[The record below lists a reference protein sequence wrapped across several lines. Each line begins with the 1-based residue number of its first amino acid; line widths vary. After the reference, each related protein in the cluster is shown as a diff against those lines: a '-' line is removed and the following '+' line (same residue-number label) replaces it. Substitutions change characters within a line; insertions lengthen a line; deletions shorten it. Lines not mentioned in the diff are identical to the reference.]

1 MGTFE
6 SYRLEVL
13 AHLGNDKIC
22 EAAEKLIRVG
32 FEYATPARRVA
43 KKIVANQ
50 KSDNSKR

>member
-6 SYRLEVL
+6 SYRLKVL
-13 AHLGNDKIC
+13 AYLGNDKIC

-43 KKIVANQ
+43 KRIAAEQN
-50 KSDNSKR
+50 SDNSKR